1 MFKMLIGITFLT
13 VIADVLLTDSSY
25 KKYIK
30 SIIGIFTL
38 AIIVQGIFSLEDIKI
53 DYSVIDRIEKQVE
66 DNMYILEEDIKNEM
80 INNLKRDI
88 TSGLLKYDIKITE
101 ISINCDEN
109 LNIVNMVIRL
119 KNKADKEKTIR
130 ILTEE
135 FHISETVIDI

>member
-80 INNLKRDI
+80 INNLKRNI

>member
-53 DYSVIDRIEKQVE
+53 DYSVIDTIEKQVE

>member
-1 MFKMLIGITFLT
+1 MFFLNKT
-13 VIADVLLTDSSY
+13 IDDVCQCLDRLR
-25 KKYIK
+25 
-30 SIIGIFTL
+30 TL

>member
-1 MFKMLIGITFLT
+1 MFFLNKT
-13 VIADVLLTDSSY
+13 IDDVCQCLDRLR
-25 KKYIK
+25 
-30 SIIGIFTL
+30 TL

-80 INNLKRDI
+80 INNLKRNI

>member
-53 DYSVIDRIEKQVE
+53 DYSVIDRIEKHVE

-119 KNKADKEKTIR
+119 KNKADKEKTIS